1 MLIAW
6 LSKYEDG
13 TNCPITSYSH
23 SAARGRLG
31 RQKQDYI
38 DVYVKKF
45 ESNSDD
51 TFPRLT
57 ESARFR

>member
-1 MLIAW
+1 MATSELRDAE
-6 LSKYEDG
+6 LH
-13 TNCPITSYSH
+13 ITSCSH
-23 SAARGRLG
+23 GAVLGRLG
-31 RQKQDYI
+31 RQKEVYI